1 MDKKIKVN
9 KETVDWEEDMT
20 VDRVLKIMNYSFRM
34 IVVKVNGEL
43 VKKENYNTKIIPQGA
58 DVQVLHL
65 IAGG

>member
-1 MDKKIKVN
+1 MDRKIKVN
-9 KETVDWEEDMT
+9 KETVDWEEHMT